1 MAANPLPPQP
11 PQQWAVW
18 NDSHGHTHKCLR
30 QKLWASCV
38 PACMAMMVRSIS
50 IIKEAYQEANARG
63 ELRSVMPPNKYY
75 IFNETGISLKY
86 VPDALSKIGIKT
98 AVYQSGVVI
107 DAAHCTKYFSFKKPG
122 IVGVSITTGGKLFE
136 HAMVCKGALPNGD
149 ILFIC
154 PAYGPHE
161 VPPLNVGNFALTDMW
176 NLGTP
181 TPATAAATGEIVKLY

>member
-11 PQQWAVW
+11 PQRWVRW
-18 NDSHGHTHKCLR
+18 TDSQGQTHKCLH

-50 IIKEAYQEANARG
+50 IIKEAYQEENARG
-63 ELRSVMPPNKYY
+63 ELRSVMPPNKLY
-75 IFNETGISLKY
+75 IFNQTGISLKY

-98 AVYQSGVVI
+98 AVYKAGATI
-107 DAAHCTKYFSFKKPG
+107 DAAHCTKNFSFKKPG
-122 IVGVSITTGGKLFE
+122 IVGVNITAGGKLFG
-136 HAMVCKGALPNGD
+136 HAMLCKGALANGN

-161 VPPLNVGNFALTDMW
+161 VAPLNVANFALTDMW